1 MRPLTI
7 ASVAALLGLVP
18 FCDSLTVTASN
29 NANVLA
35 NALFSGPGITVSS
48 ASYSGA
54 SAASGTF
61 TAGLGGIG
69 SGALLT
75 SGSAVGALPG
85 GNLYVGNGAAGSAT
99 YCGANSFDAA
109 ILTVTFSL
117 GAGYSGIQVEF
128 VLASEEAGGSPDPI
142 SIFLNGQQ
150 YARDASGTQL
160 SVVSPYLLDSTFSI
174 TPPNSVSSYAGS
186 SPPLL
191 LVIPASPGP
200 QTMVFA
206 ICDLSD
212 REWDSGLFLKAGG
225 CTNCSPSLVVN
236 YVTTTT
242 TLAAGASPFTSTTKA
257 SGTVSGTLDYDD
269 GDDDIIEYAFVDVWH
284 YERFLYRLVDHDID
298 YQHDVDIQHEFVNH
312 RVFQHVYV
320 KRVYIFVNFGVFINF
335 DVFIHDVVFNSHK
348 HFDKSHVVFQ
358 HNFDLIN
365 IHFHFH
371 NRAIQHNVRV
381 NNVPVSGSHLT
392 GTVLNIFDT
401 ASLVIVELVYSSA
414 PSSSVRE
421 LKFHNTD
428 ATQPNTDLDVL
439 HQHSE
444 HDFDVETNNAHELQS
459 IIQDAAIELF
469 HDGSVD
475 RAHIHRQP
483 VVHRLVVDIHPRIA
497 AHVDHLDKLLDPTTL
512 ALPST
517 STAEAASSPVEEVSA
532 STPASTLPVVP
543 SSPISSPIEPSTQL
557 STSQST
563 ASEPAASES
572 AISESATFESATPTA
587 SADPSSSSLA
597 TTPEPAPSPTTTTS
611 SSPSPSSTDDVVP
624 SNLPLIGAYAYLGC
638 LTSQSNFP
646 TFNLIGEDPD
656 MTTARCVSL
665 GGGLS
670 FVGIFDRSC
679 YGASS
684 LDDTGEVAE
693 AQCNLE
699 CPADPGLFCGG
710 IRQTPAARKRG
721 LSRHLGRRA
730 VPVDRLLT
738 VYALVDPGPGSTTT
752 TTTTA
757 ITIGT
762 TTAAAT
768 PGLPSSVG
776 SDPSATSTSAGPG
789 VVTSPSPASS
799 GALSSPPS
807 SVLSPAPI
815 PSSNTIPIA
824 NPTNPSA
831 PPNPTSTLSNLQTLT
846 TTVLYTIVDP
856 LNPSR
861 LTVTEFC
868 ATLPYA
874 PCPRCQHGGPPTVN
888 METITA
894 SCRACGPHGETHVT
908 LTVPAAAIAAPTH
921 EPSSAQE
928 PPDVAGHLQDDSQP
942 TRPHGEQIP
951 GHETHGS
958 RPDGTSPSLPNVN
971 SPDVNSNLDI
981 GGHTYTQ
988 AVNPLSGSR
997 AAPTP
1002 LPAAPNPNEEDIYNT
1017 QPPYEAA
1024 PSAGP
1029 DGGGGHPFSTQNA
1042 AAVPSGS
1049 AGADPSTDGP
1059 LASPDSNRG
1068 PHGSSIL
1075 PTNEPAKDSASGAIS
1090 ASSGTSISPAPS
1102 TAAASMSVRNALRP
1116 AWCSVLFALGLA
1128 MVVA

>member
-48 ASYSGA
+48 AIYSGA

-85 GNLYVGNGAAGSAT
+85 GNLYVNNGAAGSAT
-99 YCGANSFDAA
+99 YCGANSFNAA
-109 ILTVTFSL
+109 ILTVTVSL

-128 VLASEEAGGSPDPI
+128 VLASEEAGGSADPI

-160 SVVSPYLLDSTFSI
+160 SVVSPYLVDTTFSI
-174 TPPNSVSSYAGS
+174 TPPNSASSYAGS

-191 LVIPASPGP
+191 LAIPASPGP

-206 ICDLSD
+206 ICDFGDS
-212 REWDSGLFLKAGG
+212 EWDSGLFLKAGG

-257 SGTVSGTLDYDD
+257 SGTVSGT
-269 GDDDIIEYAFVDVWH
+269 H
-284 YERFLYRLVDHDID
+284 YERFLYRLVDHDVD
-298 YQHDVDIQHEFVNH
+298 NQHGVVDVDEYGLFNIDNQHHH

-320 KRVYIFVNFGVFINF
+320 KRVYILVNF
-335 DVFIHDVVFNSHK
+335 DVFIYDDVFNSHK

-358 HNFDLIN
+358 HNSDLIN
-365 IHFHFH
+365 FHFHFH

-401 ASLVIVELVYSSA
+401 ASLVIVELVYNNV
-414 PSSSVRE
+414 PSSVRE

-444 HDFDVETNNAHELQS
+444 HDLDVETNNAHELQY

-517 STAEAASSPVEEVSA
+517 STTEAASSSVEEVSA

-543 SSPISSPIEPSTQL
+543 SSPISSPIESSTQS

-563 ASEPAASES
+563 ASDPAASES
-572 AISESATFESATPTA
+572 ATSESATVESATPTA

-646 TFNLIGEDPD
+646 TFNLIGEAPD

-730 VPVDRLLT
+730 VPADRLLT

-752 TTTTA
+752 TTA
-757 ITIGT
+757 ITTGT

-768 PGLPSSVG
+768 PEPPSSVG

-789 VVTSPSPASS
+789 VVTSPSPISS
-799 GALSSPPS
+799 GALSSTPFS
-807 SVLSPAPI
+807 ILSPAPI

-824 NPTNPSA
+824 NPETPSA

-874 PCPRCQHGGPPTVN
+874 PCPRCKHDDGLPTVN

-894 SCRACGPHGETHVT
+894 SCRACGPHGESHVT

-921 EPSSAQE
+921 EPPSAQE

-951 GHETHGS
+951 GHETHGT
-958 RPDGTSPSLPNVN
+958 RPDGTALSLPPNVN
-971 SPDVNSNLDI
+971 SPIANSNLDI
-981 GGHTYTQ
+981 GYHTHPP

-1002 LPAAPNPNEEDIYNT
+1002 LPAAPDPNEEDIYNT
-1017 QPPYEAA
+1017 QPPFEAA

-1029 DGGGGHPFSTQNA
+1029 DGGGGHPFSTQKA

-1059 LASPDSNRG
+1059 LASPDSHRG

-1075 PTNEPAKDSASGAIS
+1075 PTNEPAKDSASGVIS
-1090 ASSGTSISPAPS
+1090 ASSGTFVSPAPS
-1102 TAAASMSVRNALRP
+1102 TVAASMSVRNALRP

>member
-1 MRPLTI
+1 MRPSTI

-54 SAASGTF
+54 EAASGTF

-85 GNLYVGNGAAGSAT
+85 GNLYVDNGAAGSAT
-99 YCGANSFDAA
+99 YCGANSFNAA
-109 ILTVTFSL
+109 ILSVTISL
-117 GAGYSGIQVEF
+117 GAGYSGVQVEF
-128 VLASEEAGGSPDPI
+128 VLASEEDGGSADPI

-150 YARDASGTQL
+150 YARDGSAQL
-160 SVVSPYLLDSTFSI
+160 NVLSPYVRGAGFSI
-174 TPPNSVSSYAGS
+174 KPPNSVSSYADS

-206 ICDLSD
+206 ICDLGD
-212 REWDSGLFLKAGG
+212 TEWDSGLFLKAGG

-257 SGTVSGTLDYDD
+257 SGTVSGT
-269 GDDDIIEYAFVDVWH
+269 H

-298 YQHDVDIQHEFVNH
+298 NQHGVVNVNQHRLFDINNQHRFVDIEQYH
-312 RVFQHVYV
+312 
-320 KRVYIFVNFGVFINF
+320 RVYIFVNFGVFTDF
-335 DVFIHDVVFNSHK
+335 DVFIYDDVFNSHK
-348 HFDKSHVVFQ
+348 HFDKSYVVFQ

-414 PSSSVRE
+414 PSSVRE

-444 HDFDVETNNAHELQS
+444 HDFDVETNNAHELQY
-459 IIQDAAIELF
+459 IIQNAAIELF
-469 HDGSVD
+469 HDASVD

-517 STAEAASSPVEEVSA
+517 STTEAASSSVEEVSA

-543 SSPISSPIEPSTQL
+543 SSPISSPIEPSTQS

-646 TFNLIGEDPD
+646 TFNLIGEAPD

-730 VPVDRLLT
+730 VPADRLLT

-752 TTTTA
+752 TTTA
-757 ITIGT
+757 ITTGT

-768 PGLPSSVG
+768 PELPSSVG

-799 GALSSPPS
+799 SALSSPPS

-815 PSSNTIPIA
+815 PSSSTIPIV
-824 NPTNPSA
+824 NPANPSA

-868 ATLPYA
+868 ATLPYT

-908 LTVPAAAIAAPTH
+908 LTVPAAAIAGPTH

-928 PPDVAGHLQDDSQP
+928 PPDVAGHLQDNSRP

-951 GHETHGS
+951 GHETHGT
-958 RPDGTSPSLPNVN
+958 RPDGTALSLPNVN
-971 SPDVNSNLDI
+971 SPDANSNLDI
-981 GGHTYTQ
+981 GGHTYTP

-1017 QPPYEAA
+1017 QPPFEAA

-1029 DGGGGHPFSTQNA
+1029 DGGGRHPISTQNA

-1059 LASPDSNRG
+1059 LASPDSHRG
-1068 PHGSSIL
+1068 PHGSNIL
-1075 PTNEPAKDSASGAIS
+1075 PTSEPAKDSASGVIS

-1102 TAAASMSVRNALRP
+1102 TVAASMSVRNALRP